1 MKIPNLGQRDAEDYT
16 LTKLIL
22 RVENDTL
29 IDRCKKIQVKKNETE
44 ATIGW
49 IAQRRKRMEL
59 RREINKLKMDY
70 CEFQDV
76 SINSR
81 KYDLTF

>member
-1 MKIPNLGQRDAEDYT
+1 

-22 RVENDTL
+22 RVENDGL
-29 IDRCKKIQVKKNETE
+29 IDRCKKIQAKKEETE

-70 CEFQDV
+70 VEFQDV
-76 SINSR
+76 S
-81 KYDLTF
+81 LTNF

>member
-1 MKIPNLGQRDAEDYT
+1 
-16 LTKLIL
+16 L
-22 RVENDTL
+22 RVENDAL
-29 IDRCKKIQVKKNETE
+29 IDRCKAIQNKKSDTE

-70 CEFQDV
+70 VEFQDV
-76 SINSR
+76 SFG
-81 KYDLTF
+81 KF